1 MVAAA
6 EDAINRVPKKQHPV
20 YSSMTIE
27 MQPANPSLQLPI
39 RIESVDIRSP
49 RRMGK
54 GYAGRAAVH
63 PDPTI
68 RPAAA

>member
-1 MVAAA
+1 LPQPRARSIASLK
-6 EDAINRVPKKQHPV
+6 RQHAV
-20 YSSMTIE
+20 NSSKTIE
-27 MQPANPSLQLPI
+27 MQPADPLLQLPI

-63 PDPTI
+63 PEPTI